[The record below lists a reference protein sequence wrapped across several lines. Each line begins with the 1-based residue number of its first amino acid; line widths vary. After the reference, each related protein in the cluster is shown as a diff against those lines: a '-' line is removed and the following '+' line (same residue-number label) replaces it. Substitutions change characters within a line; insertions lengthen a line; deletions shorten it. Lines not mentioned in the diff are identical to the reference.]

1 MFLVRLV
8 RWKQPLRHVRAHNR
22 TNSFFL
28 SARTPWNKYFPFFL
42 FSPPP
47 FPPACLLFADFCH
60 AIVISCPRTRRAEQ
74 SKHLFL
80 RSTVELDR
88 TPVFGIYRLFPF
100 LISSRTSLLSPQMEI
115 IIRPI
120 IFAKGS
126 VRTTVCCSFGK
137 YTNSGRVCIFKK
149 KNVSIF
155 ETYNTHL
162 AVSRNFSIFVVLR
175 KWIEPSIHSW
185 YLYRGF
191 CKFRPYPKN
200 LTYSHAFVCKEIR

>member
-1 MFLVRLV
+1 M
-8 RWKQPLRHVRAHNR
+8 KQVF
-22 TNSFFL
+22 SFF
-28 SARTPWNKYFPFFL
+28 SFL
-42 FSPPP
+42 PPP
-47 FPPACLLFADFCH
+47 SLPRAYCSRIFATPLLSPVHEHVA
-60 AIVISCPRTRRAEQ
+60 RNNR

-149 KNVSIF
+149 KNDIF
-155 ETYNTHL
+155 DIRNVQY
-162 AVSRNFSIFVVLR
+162 ASRCFEEL
-175 KWIEPSIHSW
+175 
-185 YLYRGF
+185 LDF
-191 CKFRPYPKN
+191 CRSSKMN
-200 LTYSHAFVCKEIR
+200 

>member
-42 FSPPP
+42 FSPLPP
-47 FPPACLLFADFCH
+47 LPPACLLFADFCH

-74 SKHLFL
+74 SVQTSLSSFHRGIGSDACFRHLSPL
-80 RSTVELDR
+80 
-88 TPVFGIYRLFPF
+88 PF
-100 LISSRTSLLSPQMEI
+100 LNLFKDEFIKPADGDNYPSNNFCQRKRTNN
-115 IIRPI
+115 
-120 IFAKGS
+120 S
-126 VRTTVCCSFGK
+126 VFLVRKIYQFGTCV
-137 YTNSGRVCIFKK
+137 YFKK

-185 YLYRGF
+185 YLYW
-191 CKFRPYPKN
+191 
-200 LTYSHAFVCKEIR
+200 LIVAFANFAPIQKI

>member
-1 MFLVRLV
+1 M
-8 RWKQPLRHVRAHNR
+8 KQVF
-22 TNSFFL
+22 SFF
-28 SARTPWNKYFPFFL
+28 SFL
-42 FSPPP
+42 PPP
-47 FPPACLLFADFCH
+47 SLPRAYCSRIFATPLLSPVHEHVA
-60 AIVISCPRTRRAEQ
+60 RNNR

-155 ETYNTHL
+155 ETHISLFRGT
-162 AVSRNFSIFVVLR
+162 SRFLSFFENELSRVFI
-175 KWIEPSIHSW
+175 
-185 YLYRGF
+185 RGI
-191 CKFRPYPKN
+191 YIG
-200 LTYSHAFVCKEIR
+200 L

>member
-8 RWKQPLRHVRAHNR
+8 RWKQPLRHVRAYNR

-42 FSPPP
+42 FSLSPSLPRAYCSRIFATP
-47 FPPACLLFADFCH
+47 LLSPVHEHVA
-60 AIVISCPRTRRAEQ
+60 RNNR

-155 ETYNTHL
+155 EY
-162 AVSRNFSIFVVLR
+162 ASRCFEKLLDFCRSSKMNWAEST
-175 KWIEPSIHSW
+175 SIHSW
-185 YLYRGF
+185 YLYW
-191 CKFRPYPKN
+191 
-200 LTYSHAFVCKEIR
+200 LIVAFANFAPIQKI

>member
-8 RWKQPLRHVRAHNR
+8 RWKQPLRHVRAYNR

-42 FSPPP
+42 FSLPPSLP
-47 FPPACLLFADFCH
+47 RAYCSRIFATPLLSPVHEHVA
-60 AIVISCPRTRRAEQ
+60 RNNR

-155 ETYNTHL
+155 ETYNAHL

-185 YLYRGF
+185 YLYW
-191 CKFRPYPKN
+191 
-200 LTYSHAFVCKEIR
+200 LIVAFANFAPIQKI

>member
-8 RWKQPLRHVRAHNR
+8 RWKQPLRHVRAYNR

-42 FSPPP
+42 FSLSPSLPRAYCSRIFATP
-47 FPPACLLFADFCH
+47 LLSPVHEHVA
-60 AIVISCPRTRRAEQ
+60 RNNR

-137 YTNSGRVCIFKK
+137 YTIRDVRVFLKK
-149 KNVSIF
+149 KTFRYSKRTIRISLFRGTSRFLSFF
-155 ETYNTHL
+155 ENELNRVFIRGIYIV
-162 AVSRNFSIFVVLR
+162 AFANFAPIQ
-175 KWIEPSIHSW
+175 KI
-185 YLYRGF
+185 
-191 CKFRPYPKN
+191 
-200 LTYSHAFVCKEIR
+200 

>member
-47 FPPACLLFADFCH
+47 SLPRAYCSRIFATPLLSPVHEHVA
-60 AIVISCPRTRRAEQ
+60 RNNR

-126 VRTTVCCSFGK
+126 VRTTVCSSFGK
-137 YTNSGRVCIFKK
+137 YTNSGRIFKK

-175 KWIEPSIHSW
+175 KWIESSIHSW
-185 YLYRGF
+185 YLYW
-191 CKFRPYPKN
+191 
-200 LTYSHAFVCKEIR
+200 LIVAFANFAPIQKI

>member
-1 MFLVRLV
+1 M
-8 RWKQPLRHVRAHNR
+8 KQVF
-22 TNSFFL
+22 SFFSFLPLPSLPRAYCSRIFATPLL
-28 SARTPWNKYFPFFL
+28 SPVHEHVARNN
-42 FSPPP
+42 
-47 FPPACLLFADFCH
+47 
-60 AIVISCPRTRRAEQ
+60 R

-126 VRTTVCCSFGK
+126 VRTTVCSSFGK

-149 KNVSIF
+149 KTFRYSKRTIRISLFQGTSRFLSFF
-155 ETYNTHL
+155 ENEL
-162 AVSRNFSIFVVLR
+162 SRVFI
-175 KWIEPSIHSW
+175 
-185 YLYRGF
+185 RGI
-191 CKFRPYPKN
+191 YIG
-200 LTYSHAFVCKEIR
+200 L

>member
-8 RWKQPLRHVRAHNR
+8 RWKQPLRHVRAYNR

-42 FSPPP
+42 FFPPP
-47 FPPACLLFADFCH
+47 PPSLPRAYCSRIFATPLLSPVHEHVA
-60 AIVISCPRTRRAEQ
+60 RNNR

-149 KNVSIF
+149 KNVSTF

-162 AVSRNFSIFVVLR
+162 AVSRNFSIFVVPR
-175 KWIEPSIHSW
+175 KWIEPSPRVFI
-185 YLYRGF
+185 RGI
-191 CKFRPYPKN
+191 YIV
-200 LTYSHAFVCKEIR
+200 AFANFAPIQKI